1 MPSDA
6 GRRLPPA
13 TQALVER
20 ANLSLHA
27 AHLLRDRAAGV
38 AERVGR
44 KGRPRE
50 RFLAEQRARL
60 AAWSLPT
67 LATIAVLSG
76 ALAAITLVSDDPQ
89 GAREAAIVE
98 ALVAMIAGA
107 SAIVVPLVRRRND
120 ALVAIV
126 VAGCV
131 LSILGWA
138 LAARLTGGATSPYLL
153 VVPLCQVIV
162 ACIVPLP
169 YKLARWI
176 AGVGYVGL
184 LLAAPRAPLMAHF
197 LVLSLAIG
205 GAWVA
210 RGRHRMILRAF
221 MRVERANGAL
231 KRLRRMQ
238 DQLVVVEKL
247 EALRVLVGGMAHE
260 LNNALAISQ
269 ASNQQAQKK
278 LADDPTAAQAAIRR
292 SDGGLARIKATV
304 DRLRRFAMAADG
316 VLEPADV
323 GAMLDFALESA
334 IGRARSG
341 VVIERDYDPRIGT
354 IRCHVSALAEAL
366 FQVARNAV
374 EAMPGGGT
382 IRASVRSEGDGV
394 VLSLADQGRGI
405 PAEQLKHVFDPYWQA
420 AGKANK
426 SGMGLSAVYGLVSA
440 LGGSVKLASEEGKGT
455 TVSIVMPSHRDS

>member
-1 MPSDA
+1 
-6 GRRLPPA
+6 
-13 TQALVER
+13 
-20 ANLSLHA
+20 
-27 AHLLRDRAAGV
+27 
-38 AERVGR
+38 
-44 KGRPRE
+44 
-50 RFLAEQRARL
+50 
-60 AAWSLPT
+60 
-67 LATIAVLSG
+67 VL
-76 ALAAITLVSDDPQ
+76 T
-89 GAREAAIVE
+89 
-98 ALVAMIAGA
+98 
-107 SAIVVPLVRRRND
+107 
-120 ALVAIV
+120 
-126 VAGCV
+126 
-131 LSILGWA
+131 ILGWG
-138 LAARLTGGATSPYLL
+138 LAARLTGGAASPYLL
-153 VVPLCQVIV
+153 VVPLCQLVV
-162 ACIVPLP
+162 STIVPLP

-184 LLAAPRAPLMAHF
+184 LVASERAPLIVHF
-197 LVLSLAIG
+197 LVLSIAVG

-210 RGRHRMILRAF
+210 RGRHRMIVRSF

-238 DQLVVVEKL
+238 EQLVVVEKL

-269 ASNQQAQKK
+269 ASNQQAHKK
-278 LADDPTAAQAAIRR
+278 IAEDRAETEAAIKR

-323 GAMLDFALESA
+323 GAMVDFALESA

-341 VVIERDYDPRIGT
+341 VVIERGYDPRVGT

-382 IRASVRSEGDGV
+382 IRASVRGEGDKV
-394 VLSLADQGRGI
+394 VLSLEDEGKGI
-405 PAEQLKHVFDPYWQA
+405 PAEQLKRVFDPYWQA

-440 LGGSVKLASEEGKGT
+440 LGGSVKLQSVEGEGT
-455 TVSIVMPSHRDS
+455 TVSIAMPARRDA